1 MAEATNGD
9 TVRIHYTGY
18 LDNEEQFDSSAGRD
32 PLEFTLG
39 SNQVIP
45 GFEQAVLGMNE
56 GEKKTVTI
64 DPENA
69 YGQYRDELLME
80 VERSQ
85 IPKDVDPEVGMNLQ
99 AQHQDG
105 STVNLKVT
113 QVSDDSVTLDANH
126 PLAGENLTF
135 EIELVEVVS

>member
-113 QVSDDSVTLDANH
+113 QVSDNSVTLDANH